1 MSIER
6 VPVAVYAEDPISQT
20 GVTCQL
26 RPRPEV
32 EVLRLPDEENR
43 AVVSLVVVDR
53 LDDNAIR
60 LLRRLRQ
67 SGDTRTGLVVG
78 QVEQNALSVAIEC
91 GVAAVIRRVDAG
103 QDRLVEMIMAASRG
117 EGVLPGDL
125 LGRLLEQMGQ
135 LQRKVLDPRGLT
147 MSALTSREI
156 DVLQLISEGFD
167 TGEIATKL
175 CYSERTVKNV
185 LYEVTTRLQ
194 LRNRAHAV
202 AYVMRHGL
210 I

>member
-6 VPVAVYAEDPISQT
+6 VPVALYAEDPISQA
-20 GVTCQL
+20 GVTSQL
-26 RPRPEV
+26 RSRPEV
-32 EVLRLPDEENR
+32 EVLRLPEEESR
-43 AVVSLVVVDR
+43 AAVSLVVVDR
-53 LDDNAIR
+53 LDDGATR

-67 SGDTRTGLVVG
+67 SGTSRTGLVVG
-78 QVEQNALSVAIEC
+78 QVEQNALSLAIEC
-91 GVAAVIRRVDAG
+91 GVAGVLRRVDAS
-103 QDRLVEMIMAASRG
+103 QDRLVDMITAASRG

-147 MSALTSREI
+147 MSALTAREI

-194 LRNRAHAV
+194 LRNRTHAV